1 MNELIKVFDNEVLAV
16 EIINEREFYIDV
28 SGVSKKYNKQFT
40 KWSNSERVKETLKKR
55 KFSVSEP
62 ILNIGHSQK
71 IHNSLLVSFARNIS
85 VDFEIWCDDIIYE
98 LLTNE
103 KNKEIERLKAQKK
116 LCNVYDGKWS
126 SARGLVQHT
135 TTDYSETEIKDFMYS
150 MGLIAPIHKVTRFWR
165 VTDKGLKSGLV
176 KSDILKT
183 PIYDMDKTIE
193 YMDNFKNMLEN
204 MKPIEID
211 EE

>member
-1 MNELIKVFDNEVLAV
+1 MNELTKMFDNEVLAI
-16 EIINEREFYIDV
+16 EIINEKEFYIDV

-40 KWSNSERVKETLKKR
+40 KWSSSERVKETLKKR

-71 IHNSLLVSFARNIS
+71 IHNSLLISFARNIS
-85 VDFEIWCDDIIYE
+85 VDFEIWCDDMIYE
-98 LLTNE
+98 LLTNA
-103 KNKEIERLKAQKK
+103 KDKEIERLKAEKK
-116 LCNVYDGKWS
+116 LCNIYENKWS

-135 TTDYSETEIKDFMYS
+135 TTDYSETEIKDFMNS
-150 MGLIAPIHKVTRFWR
+150 MGLITPIHKVTRFWR

-176 KSDILKT
+176 KSDALKT
-183 PIYDMDKTIE
+183 PIYDMNKTIE

-204 MKPIEID
+204 MKPIEI
-211 EE
+211 EEE

>member
-1 MNELIKVFDNEVLAV
+1 MSELKNAV
-16 EIINEREFYIDV
+16 QGKYGGTYIHP
-28 SGVSKKYNKQFT
+28 K
-40 KWSNSERVKETLKKR
+40 
-55 KFSVSEP
+55 
-62 ILNIGHSQK
+62 
-71 IHNSLLVSFARNIS
+71 LVMSFARWCNPRFAVVCDEFITQSLIS
-85 VDFEIWCDDIIYE
+85 EQLAIM
-98 LLTNE
+98 NS
-103 KNKEIERLKAQKK
+103 KNKEIERLKAEKK
-116 LCNVYDGKWS
+116 LCNVYDNKWS

-150 MGLIAPIHKVTRFWR
+150 MGLISPIHKVTRFWR

-176 KSDILKT
+176 KSDVLKT
-183 PIYDMDKTIE
+183 PIYDMEKTIE